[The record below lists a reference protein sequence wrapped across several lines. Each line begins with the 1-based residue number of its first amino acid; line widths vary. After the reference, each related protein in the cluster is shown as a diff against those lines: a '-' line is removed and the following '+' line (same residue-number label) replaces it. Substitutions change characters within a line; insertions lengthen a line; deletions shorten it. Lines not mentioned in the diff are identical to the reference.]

1 MNKTTSTIITAAL
14 AIFSMFFGAGNLYL
28 PLATGVASGQ
38 NFWWGLGG
46 FISTA
51 VLLPLIGLITIIL
64 FNGDYEAFFNRVGR
78 AGGFLLILF
87 CMFIIGPLVAMPRI
101 VTLTHGFLTPFM
113 PPISLPIFSALFCG
127 LTFLAIYKESKVMN
141 ILAYIISPALLI
153 SLGIIIIKGI
163 LSPSA
168 FELVES
174 STTTTLCAQAK
185 AGYLT
190 LDLLGAIFF
199 GFLTL
204 TLLKKSFDGDD
215 DYSLKKLALIAMK
228 AGFIAMP
235 VIGVLYVG
243 IAFLG
248 AFHGQG
254 FTELNAAQRFIAV
267 CIKVMGAHGGFVIA
281 AAASLACYSTLMA
294 LAVVLAEFIEDK
306 VTGHRLSYIK
316 SLILVLTATGIISC
330 YGLTTI
336 MNSSMIYIETL
347 YPAVIALTL
356 CNLAYKL
363 FGFRFVK
370 IPVLATLVASIYC
383 NFF

>member
-1 MNKTTSTIITAAL
+1 
-14 AIFSMFFGAGNLYL
+14 
-28 PLATGVASGQ
+28 
-38 NFWWGLGG
+38 
-46 FISTA
+46 
-51 VLLPLIGLITIIL
+51 
-64 FNGDYEAFFNRVGR
+64 
-78 AGGFLLILF
+78 
-87 CMFIIGPLVAMPRI
+87 
-101 VTLTHGFLTPFM
+101 
-113 PPISLPIFSALFCG
+113 
-127 LTFLAIYKESKVMN
+127 MN

-153 SLGIIIIKGI
+153 SLSIIIIKGI
-163 LSPSA
+163 LSPSV
-168 FELVES
+168 FETVES

-199 GFLTL
+199 GFLAL

-215 DYSLKKLALIAMK
+215 DYSLKKLAVIAMK

-248 AFHGQG
+248 AFHGQE
-254 FTELNAAQRFIAV
+254 FIALNAAERFIAV

-347 YPAVIALTL
+347 YPAVIALTF

-363 FGFRFVK
+363 WGFKFVK
-370 IPVLATLVASIYC
+370 IPVFATLVVSVYC